1 MQNLHIKEANALF
14 RLTNQGVNVQTIKSW
29 RRDEI
34 RPCSQPLIKSS
45 DLQTSCHDARPNQ
58 ILLQDILPL
67 HLSFIKFNHSSHTY
81 VAREAGGPGAGA
93 VATTGRSC
101 L

>member
-1 MQNLHIKEANALF
+1 MM
-14 RLTNQGVNVQTIKSW
+14 TVQT
-29 RRDEI
+29 R
-34 RPCSQPLIKSS
+34 
-45 DLQTSCHDARPNQ
+45 SCFK
-58 ILLQDILPL
+58 LQDIPL
-67 HLSFIKFNHSSHTY
+67 HLSFVKFNHSSHTY